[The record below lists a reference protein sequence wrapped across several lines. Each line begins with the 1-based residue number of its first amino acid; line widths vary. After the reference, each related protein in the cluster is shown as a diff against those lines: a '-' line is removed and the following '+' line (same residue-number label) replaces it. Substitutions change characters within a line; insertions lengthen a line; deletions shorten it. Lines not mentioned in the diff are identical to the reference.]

1 MEMRKVHPSAEVIVR
16 MQLVKT
22 VTDFV
27 RTIIGERG
35 ILLHCTNGFGYL
47 HMIRELHNHDK
58 FSFYADTNQ
67 TILGGNAVKVWY
79 HPGSR
84 YEKGLIPV
92 LDVWW
97 PMEVEECKITKL
109 DPNPEWKRDIRKV
122 IERRRN
128 SLAKIKRAKAAPPK
142 RVLTKYE
149 KEQRERHLA
158 EKARGQQA
166 VRQQCEKSLLRFQ
179 EGVE

>member
-1 MEMRKVHPSAEVIVR
+1 MEMRKVHPSAEVIIR
-16 MQLVKT
+16 MQLVKA

-27 RTIIGERG
+27 RTIIDERG
-35 ILLHCTNGFGYL
+35 TLLHRTNGFGYL

-58 FSFYADTNQ
+58 FSFYANTNQ

-79 HPGSR
+79 HPGGR

-97 PMEVEECKITKL
+97 PMNVEECKITKL

-128 SLAKIKRAKAAPPK
+128 LLAKINRTKAAPPK
-142 RVLTKYE
+142 KERTKYVE
-149 KEQRERHLA
+149 ELYQQHLA
-158 EKARGQQA
+158 EKAKREY
-166 VRQQCEKSLLRFQ
+166 VL
-179 EGVE
+179 